1 MELNLRRTIGVLL
14 ALLGLTVA
22 AAPARAEIAFSPPQV
37 FATDGGGPVVAMDPQ
52 GRSTI
57 VWAAT
62 AKGGSFFLVRAVQL
76 DASGTPGPV
85 HTLATIPTPPEDTMC
100 VCPQVAVDPS
110 GRATA
115 VWQTFDQEVR
125 RIQSAQFDPAGN
137 SEPPQLVSPR
147 FLNAAHPQLAVD
159 GEGWVTIAYETE
171 WPKKRIEAVKLDPE
185 GERGEPHT
193 IATDG
198 SSPAIAVGPEGTAH
212 VAWTGEEGVESTA
225 LDAEGAPVGAQL
237 VSPPGEDA
245 GAADIVVDSKGRPTI
260 GWWRGLGVYEA
271 KAVRLGADG
280 TPGTV
285 WNLSPPDQDA
295 YDPKLAVDPQDRVT
309 AVWEDAGE
317 SVYTVRLGADG
328 VPGTVH
334 NLSGEGTF
342 AGRPQVATAADG
354 RAVVAWSHMPYAY
367 LIPPKGSCSV
377 DEFHPEY
384 DRVRAA
390 VIAPDGQPEGVY
402 DVSSYGEQSISP
414 QLAMNSQGLIRVT
427 WVSFDG
433 TYACWEDSTRLQT
446 SQATLAQQPPVV
458 GPPTEPPTGPPAPP
472 SPPVKATLRI
482 AKKAV
487 VKKSRVVLQ
496 AKCAGGAGAVC
507 AGALELSLRSRL
519 TLARGRYRMAAGE
532 SRKLSLALSNRGKR
546 LVESGRRQINVKAKG
561 RGIAADVVL
570 VRLLPPR

>member
-76 DASGTPGPV
+76 DASETPGPV
-85 HTLATIPTPPEDTMC
+85 HTLATIPMPPEDTMC
-100 VCPQVAVDPS
+100 VCPQVAVDSS

-137 SEPPQLVSPR
+137 SDPTQLVSPR

-159 GEGWVTIAYETE
+159 GEGWVTIVYETE
-171 WPKKRIEAVKLDPE
+171 WPKVRIEAVRLDPQ
-185 GERGEPHT
+185 GVRGEPQ
-193 IATDG
+193 ILSEWG
-198 SSPAIAVGPEGTAH
+198 SSPAVAVGPEGTPH
-212 VAWTGEEGVESTA
+212 VSWTGKEGVESTA
-225 LDAEGAPVGAQL
+225 LDAEGAAVGAQL

-271 KAVRLGADG
+271 KAVRLDADG

-285 WNLSPPDQDA
+285 WNLSPPGQA
-295 YDPKLAVDPQDRVT
+295 VLEPILAVDLQDRVT
-309 AVWEDAGE
+309 AVWESFEE
-317 SVYTVRLGADG
+317 SVWTVRLGADG

-354 RAVVAWSHMPYAY
+354 RAVVAWAHMPYAY
-367 LIPPKGSCSV
+367 LIPPEGSCSV

-390 VIAPDGQPEGVY
+390 VIAPDGQPESTY

-427 WVSFDG
+427 WMSFDG
-433 TYACWEDSTRLQT
+433 TYACWEKDTRLQT
-446 SQATLAQQPPVV
+446 SQATLAEPPVV
-458 GPPTEPPTGPPAPP
+458 DPPSEPPTGPPAPP
-472 SPPVKATLRI
+472 LPPVKATLRI

-487 VKKSRVVLQ
+487 VKKSRVVLR
-496 AKCAGGAGAVC
+496 ARCAGVAGTVC
-507 AGALELSLRSRL
+507 AGPLELSLRSRL
-519 TLARGRYRMAAGE
+519 TLARGRYRMAGGE

-570 VRLLPPR
+570 VRLPQPH

>member
-1 MELNLRRTIGVLL
+1 MKLKRTLGTTLLSL
-14 ALLGLTVA
+14 ALLGFAVS
-22 AAPARAEIAFSPPQV
+22 AAPARAGIDFSPPQV

-76 DASGTPGPV
+76 DASGAPGPL
-85 HTLATIPTPPEDTMC
+85 HTLATIPMPPEDTMC

-137 SEPPQLVSPR
+137 SEPTQLVSPR

-171 WPKKRIEAVKLDPE
+171 WPKKRIEAVRLDPE
-185 GERGEPHT
+185 GERGEPQ
-193 IATDG
+193 ILAAGG
-198 SSPAIAVGPEGTAH
+198 SSPAVAVGPEGTAH

-260 GWWRGLGVYEA
+260 AWWRGLGVYEA

-285 WNLSPPDQDA
+285 WNLSPPDQDVLE
-295 YDPKLAVDPQDRVT
+295 PILAVDTQDRVT
-309 AVWEDAGE
+309 AVWESFEE
-317 SVYTVRLGADG
+317 SVHTVRLGADG

-342 AGRPQVATAADG
+342 ASRPQVAAAADG
-354 RAVVAWSHMPYAY
+354 RVAVVWAHMPHAY
-367 LIPPKGSCSV
+367 IPQPGCPP
-377 DEFHPEY
+377 DEFHPEH
-384 DRVRAA
+384 DVVRAA
-390 VIAPDGQPEGVY
+390 FVAPDGQPEGVY
-402 DVSSYGEQSISP
+402 DVSAHGEQAVFP
-414 QLAMNSQGLIRVT
+414 QLALNSQGLLRVT
-427 WVSFDG
+427 WMSFDG
-433 TYACWEDSTRLQT
+433 TYTCWEDRTRLQT
-446 SQATLAQQPPVV
+446 SQTTLVDPPVV
-458 GPPTEPPTGPPAPP
+458 DPPIEPPVDPPAPP
-472 SPPVKATLRI
+472 PPAGKATLRL

-487 VKKSRVVLQ
+487 IKKNRVVLQ
-496 AKCAGGAGAVC
+496 AKCAGGAGTTC
-507 AGALELSLRSRL
+507 AGTLKLSLRSRL
-519 TLARGRYRMAAGE
+519 TLARGRYQLAGGE
-532 SRKLSLALSNRGKR
+532 SRKLSLQLTNHGRR
-546 LVESGRRQINVKAKG
+546 LAGSGRQQISAKARG
-561 RGIAADVVL
+561 RGIAADVL
-570 VRLLPPR
+570 VRLPRPR